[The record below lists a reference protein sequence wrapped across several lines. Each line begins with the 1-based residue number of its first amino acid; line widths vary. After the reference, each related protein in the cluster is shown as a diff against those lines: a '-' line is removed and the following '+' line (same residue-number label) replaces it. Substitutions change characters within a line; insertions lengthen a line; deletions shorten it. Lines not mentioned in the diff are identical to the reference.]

1 MRTNTQKHNC
11 TNAQIRKCTIHKYK
25 YRKPF
30 EDQLGWDRIAKI
42 NIRAGLLQGTK
53 CTSAIVIEGNIPERK
68 VETVCAQKIFD
79 CCH

>member
-30 EDQLGWDRIAKI
+30 EDRLGWDRIAKVS
-42 NIRAGLLQGTK
+42 IRAGLLQGT
-53 CTSAIVIEGNIPERK
+53 SAQVPLLSREIFQKERWK
-68 VETVCAQKIFD
+68 QYV
-79 CCH
+79 